1 MKYEFAEIVADIKPL
16 YSYFTEMAAGYET
29 DKPADISI
37 DIAPEDFD
45 YERIH
50 AEKGVI
56 FPDYYLEPLAIYRK
70 FCEYAVMEDVVLFH
84 SSAVCVDGEA
94 YVFTAPSGTGKSTHA
109 RLWKEMLGDRMTY
122 INDDKPL
129 IRKKDGRFFIYGTPW
144 NGKHRLSNN
153 TSAPIRAITF
163 LSQSPDNHI
172 EPMEKGMVLPYLLTQ
187 TYKTRQR
194 AGTEK
199 VLALDGEM
207 ALTVPVLKMG
217 CNISAEAARMSY
229 TAMKGMN
236 DL

>member
-109 RLWKEMLGDRMTY
+109 RLQRFSIFRQQKCCLLFLKNIAMRLVFEIQIY
-122 INDDKPL
+122 ICD
-129 IRKKDGRFFIYGTPW
+129 
-144 NGKHRLSNN
+144 
-153 TSAPIRAITF
+153 
-163 LSQSPDNHI
+163 
-172 EPMEKGMVLPYLLTQ
+172 
-187 TYKTRQR
+187 
-194 AGTEK
+194 
-199 VLALDGEM
+199 
-207 ALTVPVLKMG
+207 
-217 CNISAEAARMSY
+217 
-229 TAMKGMN
+229 
-236 DL
+236 